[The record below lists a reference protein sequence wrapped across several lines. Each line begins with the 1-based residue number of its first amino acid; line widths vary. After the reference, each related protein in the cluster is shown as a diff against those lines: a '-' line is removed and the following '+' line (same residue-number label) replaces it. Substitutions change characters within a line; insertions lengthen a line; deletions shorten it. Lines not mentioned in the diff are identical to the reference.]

1 MFNTLDAGTSAFIH
15 WPSSGH
21 KRSILHNPIIV
32 KEYTNDKYAILYD
45 GVAATDVTVDIVNGV
60 PFCRYCNS
68 DDCGH
73 VGFTIYLDELHG
85 PGETIES
92 IDAEEQ

>member
-1 MFNTLDAGTSAFIH
+1 MH
-15 WPSSGH
+15 YYM
-21 KRSILHNPIIV
+21 IV
-32 KEYTNDKYAILYD
+32 SLLRMLQLIWLMVY
-45 GVAATDVTVDIVNGV
+45 